1 MESNVSPEYIILCCS
16 KLVTFINSFAM
27 LLHFFNCYLL
37 FGIILFYIIKIS
49 MSYNLQYRFI
59 ATVSLKTDMSII
71 AIVKMRG
78 QYSLSSMK
86 KGSIESKIK
95 ETLIQNA

>member
-1 MESNVSPEYIILCCS
+1 
-16 KLVTFINSFAM
+16 
-27 LLHFFNCYLL
+27 
-37 FGIILFYIIKIS
+37 